1 MWALFIL
8 VVSTS
13 DAVTSAEISGFT
25 AKSTCEQAKQE
36 IVKME
41 RNINPSISAKCIQVY

>member
-13 DAVTSAEISGFT
+13 NAVTSAEISGFT

-36 IVKME
+36 VVKMQ
-41 RNINPSISAKCIQVY
+41 RDTYSTISAKCIQVY

>member
-36 IVKME
+36 VVKMQRE
-41 RNINPSISAKCIQVY
+41 TYSTISAKCIQVY